1 MVAKSRHRMVQLE
14 TSKFKFNLN
23 MIILYNWQH
32 VAGTH
37 YYLFLNN
44 GNDQQFFGFRI
55 ECKLVR
61 ARYISTVPSIATC
74 GSHKTFWPQR
84 GEFKLQKFVVVV
96 VPNNSKPTKEKKKH
110 RLCCLIKRN
119 RIESRVSDRSCSTF
133 WLQPFVL
140 FYFPWFL
147 WGFFGDSSA
156 FLEAIGCDGKSHAHC
171 SVSGQQLTF
180 PDRRSSG
187 RRVE

>member
-37 YYLFLNN
+37 YYLYLNN
-44 GNDQQFFGFRI
+44 GNDQQFSGFRI

-74 GSHKTFWPQR
+74 GSHKTF
-84 GEFKLQKFVVVV
+84 
-96 VPNNSKPTKEKKKH
+96 
-110 RLCCLIKRN
+110 
-119 RIESRVSDRSCSTF
+119 
-133 WLQPFVL
+133 
-140 FYFPWFL
+140 
-147 WGFFGDSSA
+147 
-156 FLEAIGCDGKSHAHC
+156 
-171 SVSGQQLTF
+171 
-180 PDRRSSG
+180 
-187 RRVE
+187 